1 MSSDPEIEV
10 VEDPFT
16 GPPASEI
23 TPGEFAEENPAPL
36 HAAPA
41 DQQPS
46 PQPEHVPSPR
56 RVAQE

>member
-1 MSSDPEIEV
+1 MPSDPEIEV
-10 VEDPFT
+10 VEAPEEES
-16 GPPASEI
+16 PASDP
-23 TPGEFAEENPAPL
+23 TPGAFAEETPAPP

-41 DQQPS
+41 DLQPS